1 MATTFGEKNKMK
13 QQKQETNKQKKQSN
27 TQPILE
33 NTLLAFGVLTLS
45 NDYTICLLKNG
56 FNSFEAI

>member
-13 QQKQETNKQKKQSN
+13 QQKQETNKKKKQSN

-45 NDYTICLLKNG
+45 SDYTICLLKNG